1 MITKA
6 RIIINLALAVV
17 AVLTLMLP
25 VALSGCGSGSSDS
38 GGGGSKTITGAGTV
52 EVHMK
57 NNAFDPKETT
67 IDKGA
72 TVKWIND
79 DSVQHTVTAGDKSF
93 DSGMLNSAQT
103 YERTFNEP
111 GTFDYLCTIHPSMKG
126 KVTVR

>member
-1 MITKA
+1 MLAIA
-6 RIIINLALAVV
+6 AVLAL
-17 AVLTLMLP
+17 TLPLS
-25 VALSGCGSGSSDS
+25 LSGCGNGSSDS
-38 GGGGSKTITGAGTV
+38 GGGASKTITGAGTV

-57 NNAFDPKETT
+57 NTAFDPKEIT

-93 DSGMLNSAQT
+93 DSGKLNSGQT

-111 GTFDYLCTIHPSMKG
+111 GTFDYACTIHPSMKG